1 VTVSR
6 LCPQRVQRRRCGGVL
21 KLRWP
26 RALPAHEVVGLA
38 VYQRAGDKPITMA
51 MVHDVMTRLAAHP
64 AVCSCGSCLWVGKA
78 DPVKDLARRRVLGRL
93 WEIIS

>member
-1 VTVSR
+1 MSTV
-6 LCPQRVQRRRCGGVL
+6 CPASALWRGSEATLAPVL
-21 KLRWP
+21 LS
-26 RALPAHEVVGLA
+26 PAHEVVGLA

-51 MVHDVMTRLAAHP
+51 MVHDVMTLLAAHP